1 MIPGTL
7 LVTFLLDQLSKFLI
21 LKTLSGGQ
29 SIPLLPPVFHLTLVR
44 NTGIAFGLFRNY
56 PQFLFSINVLILA
69 VLFILIGLRLFKQ
82 PILRIGIGMIAG
94 GGLGNLVDRLRF
106 GTIVDFLDFHIGSFH
121 WPVFN
126 IADSAICVGT
136 GLLLWAL
143 FQKG

>member
-7 LVTFLLDQLSKFLI
+7 LVPFFLDQLSKFRI
-21 LKTLSGGQ
+21 LKILSVGQ

-56 PQFLFSINVLILA
+56 PQFLFSINVLILV

-126 IADSAICVGT
+126 IADSAICIGT
-136 GLLLWAL
+136 LLLLWAL
-143 FQKG
+143 FQKR